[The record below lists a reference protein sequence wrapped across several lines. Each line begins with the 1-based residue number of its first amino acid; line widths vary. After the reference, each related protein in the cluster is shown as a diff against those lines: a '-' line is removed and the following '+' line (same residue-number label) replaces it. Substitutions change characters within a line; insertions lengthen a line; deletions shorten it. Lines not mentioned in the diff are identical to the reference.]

1 MYSFSTCVSG
11 DFEAVVERVTA
22 ALKDQGF
29 GVLTDIDIKKTMKE
43 KLDVDHL
50 PYRILGACNPPFAH
64 QALEADPNIGLLL
77 PCNVVVREEIY
88 GQITVAFMDPSAVLN
103 LVDLEEVKSLA
114 DNVRARLLKVR
125 DAVNEN

>member
-1 MYSFSTCVSG
+1 MYSFSTCVG
-11 DFEAVVERVTA
+11 GNFDAVVERVTA
-22 ALKDQGF
+22 ALKDHGF

-77 PCNVVVREEIY
+77 PCNVVVREETD

-103 LVDLEEVKSLA
+103 LVDLEDVKSLA
-114 DNVRARLLKVR
+114 NNVRERLLKVR
-125 DAVNEN
+125 DAINDK